1 MLLNVFLGNN
11 MEVLEIFYIAL
22 GTIGILLVL
31 HIGTFWISRIMQP
44 PKPKIVYVQTPTQAP
59 APQVP
64 QVAYTSPVQPPAA
77 PPPAPVQQQAAA
89 PPVLRDQPVSIQ
101 LPTYDVPPPSTIP
114 QNTSVASPMGSLP
127 PPIETRSTTK
137 QSSGDLGAPR

>member
-1 MLLNVFLGNN
+1 MLINVFLGNN
-11 MEVLEIFYIAL
+11 MELFEIFYIAL

-44 PKPKIVYVQTPTQAP
+44 PKPKIVYVQSPTQAP
-59 APQVP
+59 APPVS
-64 QVAYTSPVQPPAA
+64 YTSPVQPPAA
-77 PPPAPVQQQAAA
+77 PPAAPAQQQPAV

-101 LPTYDVPPPSTIP
+101 LPTYDVPPSTIP

-137 QSSGDLGAPR
+137 QSGGDLGPPR